1 MGLMDTTRPILGYV
15 IAIAVVLILST
26 MGFMATTSAALV
38 SSATTMADV
47 LIIVALLVGIAAASK
62 AAKDA

>member
-15 IAIAVVLILST
+15 IAIAVVLILAT

-38 SSATTMADV
+38 SSATKNFEFRFNFRGSMADV
-47 LIIVALLVGIAAASK
+47 LI
-62 AAKDA
+62 